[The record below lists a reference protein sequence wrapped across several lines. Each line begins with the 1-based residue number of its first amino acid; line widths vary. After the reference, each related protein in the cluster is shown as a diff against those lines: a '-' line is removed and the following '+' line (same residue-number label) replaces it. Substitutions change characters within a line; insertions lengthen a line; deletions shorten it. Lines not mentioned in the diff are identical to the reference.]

1 MNEQPVTVTRLE
13 GRQLQAL
20 LTAVEAQLSDLA
32 DRDALNR
39 AHALLTL
46 AVPLARRLVLA
57 LPD

>member
-32 DRDALNR
+32 DRDALNQ

-46 AVPLARRLVLA
+46 AVPVAGRIALA